1 VLEAAN
7 ERFAG
12 RRAELREISAR
23 AVVSA
28 SGRQQIVV
36 IEGRPGIGKTALV
49 RRALALLPA
58 FQRLYAD
65 CARGPA
71 AEQLTGEAGQILGN
85 GSGIVS
91 SELAVALDALLRRGR
106 PVVVALDNLQCIDDA
121 SAAEFTEA
129 LLVMRAAALLVIV
142 MAREPWS
149 PASGEP
155 EEIDL
160 LREQLLA
167 NSTSHIRLTELTV
180 SETGQLLD
188 WSGAGGSDR
197 AAARLHGYTGGHPAL
212 LSLMLDHG
220 LTAADARPGDL
231 LGLFDPLVLS
241 ILRTVSALPAPSR
254 DLLAAMAVS
263 EERWPLAIVGSV
275 ARVDDP
281 FEALEPVL
289 KSGLAEWYPDDTV
302 APVAI
307 RYPLYRDVIY
317 RSLPLARREVLHTR
331 AASFALGTRAWAH
344 RVAAATAEEP
354 TLPAMLE
361 QEARRYFQAGD
372 SERAG
377 TLLMWSAAATPD
389 PAERQRHLDL
399 AAHWWLTLRAIDWGP
414 RLQACLSKLPPSAPR
429 SLILGILAEA
439 AGHYRQAHALL
450 TEAEQLASVKGAVPA
465 LWSDIQL
472 GLALVH
478 ADLGNAQEEY
488 RLAASLLAVDG
499 LPVIHRSWAEYHAAD
514 AWARMHGA
522 KAALGK
528 LATFVPDS
536 ALDGLR
542 DSGPPATSSNER
554 AGSQIVR
561 LWTRGSWRVLAGLLR
576 DGSDDLARMLRA
588 GDRAAIEPVAPVAQ
602 AYRGYTHFLLGDW
615 RTAEHAVTQAIAALN
630 GHAVARSQVPVH
642 AIAACVDAASGRSDS
657 ALRHV
662 QAAQRWHAECGTADY
677 VAFPAIAAATVAQCR
692 GDYGWMVA
700 ALQPL
705 LTDQAAAVMYQV
717 WWLPLAVEALI
728 GTRQL
733 VAAARALRQ
742 LTELSG
748 SGRTTATLAWLDA
761 WLAAAGHDEYT
772 ARARFED
779 GLARPPARDDI
790 PLHRARLE
798 HEFGR
803 HLMSRRSRRAAI
815 ERLRRAYELYRA
827 LGARPFA
834 DRCADDLAACGAQLS
849 APAGAGQRTG
859 ADPVL
864 SPQER
869 RIAYLAA
876 QGLTNQEIA
885 GEVFVSAK
893 TVEYHLGN
901 LFAKLGIS
909 SRRQLPTR
917 LSGESGE

>member
-1 VLEAAN
+1 ML
-7 ERFAG
+7 AG
-12 RRAELREISAR
+12 
-23 AVVSA
+23 
-28 SGRQQIVV
+28 
-36 IEGRPGIGKTALV
+36 
-49 RRALALLPA
+49 
-58 FQRLYAD
+58 
-65 CARGPA
+65 
-71 AEQLTGEAGQILGN
+71 
-85 GSGIVS
+85 
-91 SELAVALDALLRRGR
+91 
-106 PVVVALDNLQCIDDA
+106 
-121 SAAEFTEA
+121 
-129 LLVMRAAALLVIV
+129 
-142 MAREPWS
+142 
-149 PASGEP
+149 
-155 EEIDL
+155 
-160 LREQLLA
+160 
-167 NSTSHIRLTELTV
+167 STSRIRLTELTV

-188 WSGAGGSDR
+188 WAGADGSDR
-197 AAARLHGYTGGHPAL
+197 AAARVHGYTGGHPAL
-212 LSLMLDHG
+212 LSLLLDHG

-231 LGLFDPLVLS
+231 FGLFDPLVLS
-241 ILRTVSALPAPSR
+241 ILRTMSALPAASR

-263 EERWPLAIVGSV
+263 EEPWPLAIIGSV

-289 KSGLAEWYPDDTV
+289 ESGLAEWYPDDTM

-317 RSLPLARREVLHTR
+317 RSLPIARREVLHTR

-344 RVAAATAEEP
+344 RVAATTAKEP
-354 TLPAMLE
+354 TLAAMLE
-361 QEARRYFQAGD
+361 QEARRYYQAGD
-372 SERAG
+372 NERAG
-377 TLLMWSAAATPD
+377 TLLMWSAAATST
-389 PAERQRHLDL
+389 PAERQRHLHQ

-414 RLQACLSKLPPSAPR
+414 RLQACLSTLPPSAPR

-450 TEAEQLASVKGAVPA
+450 AEAEQLASAEGAVPA
-465 LWSDIQL
+465 LRSDIQL

-488 RLAASLLAVDG
+488 RLAAGLLAVEG
-499 LPVIHRSWAEYHAAD
+499 LPVIQRSWAEHHAAG
-514 AWARMHGA
+514 AWARLHGA
-522 KAALGK
+522 KSALAK

-536 ALDGLR
+536 AIDGQR
-542 DSGPPATSSNER
+542 DSGLPVTGSNER
-554 AGSQIVR
+554 AGSQSVR

-615 RTAEHAVTQAIAALN
+615 RMAEHAVTQAIAALN
-630 GHAVARSQVPVH
+630 GHAVVRSQVPVH
-642 AIAACVDAASGRSDS
+642 AIAACVDAASGRSES
-657 ALRHV
+657 AVRHV

-677 VAFPAIAAATVAQCR
+677 AAFPAIAAATVAQCR

-705 LTDQAAAVMYQV
+705 LADQAGAVMYQG

-728 GTRQL
+728 GTAQL
-733 VAAARALRQ
+733 AAAGRALRQ
-742 LTELSG
+742 LTEIAG
-748 SGRTTATLAWLDA
+748 SGRSTTTLAWLDA

-803 HLMSRRSRRAAI
+803 YLMSRRSRRAAI

-834 DRCADDLAACGAQLS
+834 DRCADDLAACGAQLVV
-849 APAGAGQRTG
+849 PAQGRQGVEAF
-859 ADPVL
+859 PLL
-864 SPQER
+864 SPRER

-901 LFAKLGIS
+901 VFAKLGIS
-909 SRRQLPTR
+909 SRRQLATR
-917 LSGESGE
+917 LSAESDD